1 MYRTLRR
8 AFICGH
14 EAGAALLSLPAALM
28 HASKTLG
35 QPSAGDI
42 RGYLID
48 QERLET
54 SGRRRMM
61 TECGLTFRGMNPD
74 DSLDFYCLTKEGEDL
89 SSLPHPAFTPHISI
103 LRIADNK
110 MRLMD
115 EPSSHTPQTSTSIPT
130 VPSAQTPLDSASE
143 KTVVD
148 AQGNFWICHP
158 KDTFFTKLDKQGRI
172 LFSFTPDIA
181 VQEGLANTKCRG
193 ITIDEEGQ
201 LVVLLKQ
208 HRKKGARNS
217 AYFLLCFVPET
228 HMATLSAFPA
238 REAESCE
245 RRVRFSGIT
254 SIGSHEFL
262 VLEQTRQSG
271 LWQSRICKLS
281 LGGSKE
287 DTCKKGLFIR
297 KEPILPLTGQ
307 LPGGSKVKVGAMVL
321 LPDRQT
327 LVLALKLS
335 KAAAKAAQNFIYYCK
350 LTHTL

>member
-1 MYRTLRR
+1 
-8 AFICGH
+8 
-14 EAGAALLSLPAALM
+14 M

-48 QERLET
+48 QERLEI

-61 TECGLTFRGMNPD
+61 TNCSLTFRGINPD
-74 DSLDFYCLTKEGEDL
+74 DSLDFYCLTKESEGL
-89 SSLPHPAFTPHISI
+89 PALPHPAFIPHISV
-103 LRIADNK
+103 LRIADGK

-115 EPSSHTPQTSTSIPT
+115 DPFSRTPQISTSIPT
-130 VPSAQTPLDSASE
+130 VPSAQTLLDAASE
-143 KTVVD
+143 KAVVD
-148 AQGNFWICHP
+148 AEGNLWICNP
-158 KDTFFTKLDKQGRI
+158 KDIFFTKLDKQGHV

-181 VQEGLANTKCRG
+181 VQEGLTNTKCRG

-217 AYFLLCFVPET
+217 AYFLLRFVPET
-228 HMATLSAFPA
+228 HMAALSAFPA
-238 REAESCE
+238 REAEACE
-245 RRVRFSGIT
+245 TRVRFSGIT

-262 VLEQTRQSG
+262 ALEQTRHSG
-271 LWQSRICKLS
+271 VWRSCICKLS
-281 LGGSKE
+281 LGGSNE
-287 DTCKKGLFIR
+287 DACKKGLFIR

-307 LPGGSKVKVGAMVL
+307 IPGSSKVKVGAMVL

-335 KAAAKAAQNFIYYCK
+335 KAAAKEAQNFIYYCK